1 MKTSA
6 SDPRP
11 PIIMNKIDPE
21 YRATQRHVADLYER
35 YAAPLIVLDLVKQK
49 EKTRRECIIGEA
61 YAKAVK
67 YVNKLL
73 PEDRLKIVYWAVD
86 FSNMS
91 KSSKKGKRAS
101 TPATAASAGN
111 TGNTG
116 NTDNTGNTGNAANAA
131 AARTSV
137 KFKLRRP
144 DSQSWAAAGS
154 AGEGGPAGE
163 GGIGRDS
170 SSADGARPPMPERG
184 GRQVVLRELHR
195 RAQDTLDQ
203 TGFFASFP
211 EDIAIKAT
219 KKGMS
224 TTRGETKQGG
234 AAAAK
239 AFQTEV
245 EHAGKKVAAGDGG
258 AHNGGGKGVEK
269 DEDGRRYWHQRGILR
284 VNCVDCLDR
293 TNVAQFCVGM
303 GALGRQLNKMG
314 LCEVDRLDPSSEVV
328 QLLMVLY
335 ENMGDSIA
343 LQYVEEKRGDNVPAH
358 IRVQP
363 RLVVCVHVFI
373 CVCMCMCMCACV
385 P

>member
-1 MKTSA
+1 
-6 SDPRP
+6 
-11 PIIMNKIDPE
+11 MNKIDPE

-116 NTDNTGNTGNAANAA
+116 NTGNAANAA
-131 AARTSV
+131 AARTSA

-154 AGEGGPAGE
+154 AGED
-163 GGIGRDS
+163 GIGGDS

-219 KKGMS
+219 KKGVS
-224 TTRGETKQGG
+224 TTRGEAKQGG

-239 AFQTEV
+239 AYQAEV
-245 EHAGKKVAAGDGG
+245 EHAGKKAAAGDGG
-258 AHNGGGKGVEK
+258 AHNGEEKGVEV

-343 LQYVEEKRGDNVPAH
+343 LQYVEEKRGDTDVPT
-358 IRVQP
+358 
-363 RLVVCVHVFI
+363 
-373 CVCMCMCMCACV
+373 
-385 P
+385 